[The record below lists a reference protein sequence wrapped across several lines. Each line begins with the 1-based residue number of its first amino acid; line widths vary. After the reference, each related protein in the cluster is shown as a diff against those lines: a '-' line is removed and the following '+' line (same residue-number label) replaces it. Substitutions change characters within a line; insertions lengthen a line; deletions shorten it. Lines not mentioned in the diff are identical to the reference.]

1 MNAVEFKNVYYK
13 YGETDNVFAVDNLTL
28 NIEKGE
34 FAVILGRNGS
44 GKSTAAKLMNG
55 LLQPFSGDVT
65 VFGMNTKDKDK
76 LFEIR
81 KRAGMVFQNPDNQM
95 IASIVEDDVAFGPE
109 NIGLPR
115 EEIGK
120 RIDYALKATDM
131 ESFRHSSGARLS
143 GGQKQRI
150 AIAGVLA
157 VKPEVLILDE
167 STAMLDPKGRKEVMD
182 VVKNL
187 NREEGITV
195 ILITHYMDEATEA
208 DRIYVMKDGSL
219 FAEGTPKKIFS
230 EREKL
235 NSVGLEVPK
244 AAYLAEGLR
253 RVGVP
258 VGKDILTREELSE
271 SLCKLLRKI

>member
-195 ILITHYMDEATEA
+195 ILITHYMDEATDA